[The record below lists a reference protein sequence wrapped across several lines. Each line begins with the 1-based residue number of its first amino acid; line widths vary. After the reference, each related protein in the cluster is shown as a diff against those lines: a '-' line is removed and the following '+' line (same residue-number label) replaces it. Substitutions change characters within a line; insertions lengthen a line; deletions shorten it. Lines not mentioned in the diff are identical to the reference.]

1 MYFILYF
8 LFINRLAVYK
18 AAQHKSAIKAGNKN
32 VLRSAF
38 FKTASLKKRRQYFV
52 VRKNLREL
60 FLTDI
65 AVNIILNQI

>member
-38 FKTASLKKRRQYFV
+38 FKTASLKKRRQ
-52 VRKNLREL
+52 
-60 FLTDI
+60 
-65 AVNIILNQI
+65 